1 MARPDPET
9 FDRIKRTEA
18 YAEKVRKMFA
28 QTVNDI
34 LALNKSLPTLEP
46 GVMFSFDDE
55 GNRKKAEQTEMLLR
69 RLHAAV
75 TTAIEKGIKLEWDAA
90 NAETDKLI
98 GSLFGKRVLNDEN
111 FRGWLHRNNDA
122 RRAFIERTDKGMN
135 LSDRVWKSTR
145 QLRDEMEIAMTIAIG
160 EGDSAASMSRKVR
173 QYLNDP
179 DLMFRRFRYKDD
191 EGNWQRKWKK
201 RITDPDT
208 GKHTWIDYDKDSYRD
223 EWTGPGYYKSSA
235 KNAMR
240 VTRTETNMAYR
251 AADNARW
258 EQLDFILGIHIQ
270 PSESHPQPDICDE
283 LAGDYPKTFKF
294 TGWHPQC
301 FCVMTPILPTDDEL
315 VAMADAK
322 LEGEEYT
329 PETDPITD
337 YPKGFKDFV
346 QDNAENI
353 NKARL
358 SGTEHYFLRDNKDIV
373 DKILHSKTT
382 EKWDWRSIIYEMPN
396 EDAEEE
402 VYQYLKHLPA
412 RERRALMKAHED
424 DFNSYLVKLIEEHQD
439 EDYPDFLQVNYSLY
453 RHLEA
458 NGNTIPDDLKR
469 YFHEGYK
476 GGFYKRYNA
485 ALRQGKDI
493 SPELTDAL
501 DKLTKSGSLPTD
513 MMLHRYVDV
522 GYLEA
527 NFGITNGMSADEA
540 IEIIAKRKGSILVDK
555 AYTSTSAIIENNA
568 MEYQGVKIKILAPKG
583 TKAFISDNFDESEIL
598 LPRGQRFEV
607 VGVSKYHNAQ
617 GKDSVELVLKLQKEP
632 VSTQHSTQSIAE
644 RAAERHAKRTAADVE
659 RIQTAW
665 NTRLFNNFVA
675 ETDRIG
681 SWRDKDMREWAL
693 ILQDEID
700 LKEFG
705 AFKIDYAK
713 AKAALQGRISSE
725 TAAASSFM
733 ATKANAE
740 NIKAL
745 AKALGVEQGELMT
758 FFEADMLRGNPNFA
772 ADVMYRV
779 NCQTCVVANELRR
792 RGFNI
797 QALGNFAGSKSE
809 VLSMCTN
816 GIWQTAD
823 GKVPSKMRIG
833 AEFNQWSYIDPTG
846 KRHKKGFAKT
856 VANRKQLVSELE
868 TNLTEDGRYHIDWT
882 WQGGGKTRSGHII
895 TVEKIGDTI
904 RYYDPQNGKVISDF
918 TEYIKGIDLS
928 RGINLLRVD
937 NLRIKPD
944 YAAEILAKSGTSA
957 SSGTAATGGVSRLR
971 QDVLKQV
978 RRNNTEWVKNNL
990 PTVELPDGTPALR
1003 DVVKNIQGNNI
1014 IVNQGTFG
1022 EIFAKNINRN
1032 NISDILDVAHDYKE
1046 WMPRAELLTD
1056 GSPEPGRHHGY
1067 SFNVYRVTYRGQE
1080 IEIKTKLT
1088 DAEYLYN
1095 IKFI

>member
-9 FDRIKRTEA
+9 FARIKRTEA

-329 PETDPITD
+329 PETPAITD
-337 YPKGFKDFV
+337 YPDNFKEFV
-346 QDNAENI
+346 RDNADNI

-358 SGTEHYFLRDNKDIV
+358 KGSEPYFLRDNRAKV
-373 DKILHSKTT
+373 DEILSSDKTQ
-382 EKWDWRSIIYEMPN
+382 S
-396 EDAEEE
+396 
-402 VYQYLKHLPA
+402 
-412 RERRALMKAHED
+412 
-424 DFNSYLVKLIEEHQD
+424 
-439 EDYPDFLQVNYSLY
+439 
-453 RHLEA
+453 
-458 NGNTIPDDLKR
+458 
-469 YFHEGYK
+469 
-476 GGFYKRYNA
+476 
-485 ALRQGKDI
+485 
-493 SPELTDAL
+493 
-501 DKLTKSGSLPTD
+501 
-513 MMLHRYVDV
+513 
-522 GYLEA
+522 
-527 NFGITNGMSADEA
+527 
-540 IEIIAKRKGSILVDK
+540 SIL
-555 AYTSTSAIIENNA
+555 
-568 MEYQGVKIKILAPKG
+568 
-583 TKAFISDNFDESEIL
+583 
-598 LPRGQRFEV
+598 
-607 VGVSKYHNAQ
+607 
-617 GKDSVELVLKLQKEP
+617 
-632 VSTQHSTQSIAE
+632 E
-644 RAAERHAKRTAADVE
+644 RAAERHANRTPQEIAD
-659 RIQTAW
+659 IQTAW

-733 ATKANAE
+733 ATKENAE
-740 NIKAL
+740 NMKAL
-745 AKALGVEQGELMT
+745 AKALGVERGREMT
-758 FFEADMLRGNPNFA
+758 FFEADELRGNPLFA
-772 ADVMYRV
+772 TDNIYQI
-779 NCQTCVVANELRR
+779 NCQTCVVANEMRR
-792 RGFNI
+792 RGFSV
-797 QALGNFAGSKSE
+797 QALGNFKGSRSE
-809 VLSMCTN
+809 TLSAMTEMV
-816 GIWQTAD
+816 WQTAD
-823 GKVPSKMRIG
+823 GKTPKKTLIG
-833 AEFNQWSYIDPTG
+833 AEVNQWSFVDPSG
-846 KRHKKGFAKT
+846 KRHKRGWNKLC
-856 VANRKQLVSELE
+856 ANRKQLISELE
-868 TNLTEDGRYHIDWT
+868 SNLTEDGRYHIDWT
-882 WQGGGKTRSGHII
+882 WQGGGRNRCGHII

-904 RYYDPQNGKVISDF
+904 RYYDPQNGQVVSDF
-918 TEYIKGIDLS
+918 YSYIKGIDLS
-928 RGINLLRVD
+928 RGINFLRVD
-937 NLRIKPD
+937 NLRVKTD
-944 YAAEILAKSGTSA
+944 WAADILTKSGASA
-957 SSGTAATGGVSRLR
+957 TTGTAASGGTLGKDFWRIIE
-971 QDVLKQV
+971 
-978 RRNNTEWVKNNL
+978 RRKSMLNSG
-990 PTVELPDGTPALR
+990 ELPVSMDTSAQSNLASGCIRQSKKSLNRILQHCSTNEELDAANYIWNHPETLKHKR
-1003 DVVKNIQGNNI
+1003 VSPMGEGKDMNDPKKIKNVEQKEKRGVVQYQEYEFEYNGNTW
-1014 IVNQGTFG
+1014 V
-1022 EIFAKNINRN
+1022 AK
-1032 NISDILDVAHDYKE
+1032 LEETK
-1046 WMPRAELLTD
+1046 W
-1056 GSPEPGRHHGY
+1056 GY
-1067 SFNVYRVTYRGQE
+1067 EQFYHIR
-1080 IEIKTKLT
+1080 KK
-1088 DAEYLYN
+1088 
-1095 IKFI
+1095 

>member
-9 FDRIKRTEA
+9 FARIKRTEA

-34 LALNKSLPTLEP
+34 LALNKSLPTLDP

-69 RLHAAV
+69 RLHAAA

-179 DLMFRRFRYKDD
+179 DLMFRRFRYKDE

-283 LAGDYPKTFKF
+283 LAGNYPKTFKF

-301 FCVMTPILPTDDEL
+301 FCVMTPILPKDDEL
-315 VAMADAK
+315 EAMADAK
-322 LEGEEYT
+322 LEGKEYT
-329 PETDPITD
+329 PETPAITD
-337 YPKGFKDFV
+337 YPDNFKEFV
-346 QDNAENI
+346 RDNADNI

-358 SGTEHYFLRDNKDIV
+358 RGIEPYFLRDNKGIV
-373 DKILHSKTT
+373 DEILHSKTT
-382 EKWDWRSIIYEMPN
+382 D
-396 EDAEEE
+396 
-402 VYQYLKHLPA
+402 
-412 RERRALMKAHED
+412 
-424 DFNSYLVKLIEEHQD
+424 
-439 EDYPDFLQVNYSLY
+439 
-453 RHLEA
+453 
-458 NGNTIPDDLKR
+458 
-469 YFHEGYK
+469 
-476 GGFYKRYNA
+476 
-485 ALRQGKDI
+485 
-493 SPELTDAL
+493 
-501 DKLTKSGSLPTD
+501 
-513 MMLHRYVDV
+513 
-522 GYLEA
+522 
-527 NFGITNGMSADEA
+527 
-540 IEIIAKRKGSILVDK
+540 
-555 AYTSTSAIIENNA
+555 
-568 MEYQGVKIKILAPKG
+568 
-583 TKAFISDNFDESEIL
+583 
-598 LPRGQRFEV
+598 
-607 VGVSKYHNAQ
+607 
-617 GKDSVELVLKLQKEP
+617 
-632 VSTQHSTQSIAE
+632 E
-644 RAAERHAKRTAADVE
+644 RAAERHAKRTEADVE

-693 ILQDEID
+693 ILQYEID

-740 NIKAL
+740 NMKVF
-745 AKALGVEQGELMT
+745 AKTLGVEQGEYMT
-758 FFEADMLRGNPNFA
+758 FFEADMLRSNPNFA

-809 VLSMCTN
+809 VLSRCTN

-918 TEYIKGIDLS
+918 KEYIKGIDLS

-944 YAAEILAKSGTSA
+944 YAAEILTKSGTSA

>member
-9 FDRIKRTEA
+9 FARIKRTEA

-34 LALNKSLPTLEP
+34 LALNKSLPTLDP

-69 RLHAAV
+69 RLHAAA

-179 DLMFRRFRYKDD
+179 DLMFRRFRYKDE

-283 LAGDYPKTFKF
+283 LAGNYPKTFKF

-301 FCVMTPILPTDDEL
+301 FCVMTPILPKDDEL
-315 VAMADAK
+315 EAMADAK
-322 LEGEEYT
+322 LEGKEYT
-329 PETDPITD
+329 PETPAITD
-337 YPKGFKDFV
+337 YPDNFKEFV
-346 QDNAENI
+346 RDNADNI
-353 NKARL
+353 A
-358 SGTEHYFLRDNKDIV
+358 
-373 DKILHSKTT
+373 
-382 EKWDWRSIIYEMPN
+382 
-396 EDAEEE
+396 A
-402 VYQYLKHLPA
+402 A
-412 RERRALMKAHED
+412 RERGTEPYFIRNNAGVIDNILNPDTTPAQPQGLPQNAHDLIDHLRTQGNLEESYQGGLSEREIYRKWESLSETERLQVLEHGRYTGMLSTEED
-424 DFNSYLVKLIEEHQD
+424 LDFANLYQSTTRETMLGTLQD
-439 EDYPDFLQVNYSLY
+439 E
-453 RHLEA
+453 LENKRLGFDVEDTNHYIIKFKGNDAVVHSFDLEKPLTAAQIKRVEYISA
-458 NGNTIPDDLKR
+458 NGGLSNYR
-469 YFHEGYK
+469 YW
-476 GGFYKRYNA
+476 A
-485 ALRQGKDI
+485 AN
-493 SPELTDAL
+493 DAA
-501 DKLTKSGSLPTD
+501 KAD
-513 MMLHRYVDV
+513 MMQYMGFIEYKNGKIISSWNDKDF
-522 GYLEA
+522 
-527 NFGITNGMSADEA
+527 FGNPIADP
-540 IEIIAKRKGSILVDK
+540 SI
-555 AYTSTSAIIENNA
+555 
-568 MEYQGVKIKILAPKG
+568 
-583 TKAFISDNFDESEIL
+583 
-598 LPRGQRFEV
+598 RQR
-607 VGVSKYHNAQ
+607 
-617 GKDSVELVLKLQKEP
+617 
-632 VSTQHSTQSIAE
+632 IAE

-659 RIQTAW
+659 RIQTSW

-740 NIKAL
+740 NMKVF
-745 AKALGVEQGELMT
+745 AKALGVEQGEYMT
-758 FFEADMLRGNPNFA
+758 FFEADMLRSNPNFA

-809 VLSMCTN
+809 VLSRCTN

-904 RYYDPQNGKVISDF
+904 RYYDPQNGKVIPDF

-944 YAAEILAKSGTSA
+944 YAAEILTKSGTSA